1 MRRGIRFNSGQIF
14 NLENSVGVLHQ
25 KVNNL
30 LTMSDVGLR
39 TMDKVASGYGRS
51 KMTLEGVLPFETND
65 DVRAFCVQDGR
76 QNERSEALIEYLRI
90 KGDPASISKY
100 VFTLSRTVFDPEYL
114 ATHRWPS
121 PR

>member
-1 MRRGIRFNSGQIF
+1 MRRGIRYNSGQIY
-14 NLENSVGVLHQ
+14 NLENSVVALHQ
-25 KVNNL
+25 KVNSVIA
-30 LTMSDVGLR
+30 MSEVVLR
-39 TMDKVASGYGRS
+39 TVDKVASGYARS

-76 QNERSEALIEYLRI
+76 QNERREALIEYLRI

-100 VFTLSRTVFDPEYL
+100 VYTLSRTVFDPEYL

-121 PR
+121 PK

>member
-30 LTMSDVGLR
+30 LTMSEVGLR
-39 TMDKVASGYGRS
+39 TMDKVASGYARS

-121 PR
+121 PK